1 MQPEGPYRFTHMLGG
16 SPVGKAWAAIDGQG
30 RFATVAVL
38 DAAVAADVKWRQSF
52 VSVANA
58 LAQSSDGPA
67 FTYADFSAASP
78 WVAYPAE
85 AGPGAARLF
94 QALGV
99 EYQAVDVAP
108 QPVSGVPQPVSGVP
122 QPVSG
127 VPQPVSG
134 VPQPVSGGPPAP
146 WAIHGNPIPGQ
157 AGDSTTQPVSAAP
170 ASPAGETASA
180 HTVQMPVV
188 QPGVQSELPT
198 HDPFAAPVRRI
209 KPSPP
214 PKRRTGLWAALSA
227 LAMVVVV
234 GGGVGIWAV
243 TSGDP
248 ADPVPTPPVTST
260 AFPGEAKALPGLKP
274 WAEAALRS
282 PEERALAVAGP
293 SMVFLEAVFTGYL
306 RNKADNALLR
316 EGPVTVSRRCSGFVI
331 NHGGYV
337 LSNGVCLQPPP
348 EILLGGALNTVANV
362 LVSEGRLAAKDL
374 DAFVRDRL
382 KTSAFTGKG
391 AADQPELKLYG
402 QLNVAKGD
410 VTAAPAVSGAVVRT
424 LPVEAGNLTLVKL
437 AQENLPTAELNPS
450 AVVAA
455 DTSVMLL
462 GYDTTDT
469 TYRSA
474 EYRVETK
481 TVTVSGVDDRSAL
494 TVYRVNED
502 LGPYSKGGIAID
514 PSGRVIG
521 MVDSDLLRT
530 DKANRILVP
539 VSTMVGLL
547 GAAGIGNDLGPADK
561 VYRSGLEAYFAGD
574 ESTAAARFDEAAK
587 SSPANLLAQSYREA
601 AMASGRNGG
610 TSDRP
615 AWAVPLLAGAGGALA
630 VGLVVLVVLVLGRR
644 RGSY

>member
-1 MQPEGPYRFTHMLGG
+1 MP
-16 SPVGKAWAAIDGQG
+16 
-30 RFATVAVL
+30 AV
-38 DAAVAADVKWRQSF
+38 
-52 VSVANA
+52 
-58 LAQSSDGPA
+58 
-67 FTYADFSAASP
+67 
-78 WVAYPAE
+78 
-85 AGPGAARLF
+85 
-94 QALGV
+94 
-99 EYQAVDVAP
+99 
-108 QPVSGVPQPVSGVP
+108 
-122 QPVSG
+122 
-127 VPQPVSG
+127 
-134 VPQPVSGGPPAP
+134 
-146 WAIHGNPIPGQ
+146 Q
-157 AGDSTTQPVSAAP
+157 AG
-170 ASPAGETASA
+170 
-180 HTVQMPVV
+180 M
-188 QPGVQSELPT
+188 QSELPT

-209 KPSPP
+209 KPSAP

-227 LAMVVVV
+227 LAVVVVV

-243 TSGDP
+243 TSDDP
-248 ADPVPTPPVTST
+248 SDPVPTPPVTST
-260 AFPGEAKALPGLKP
+260 AFPGEAQALPGLKP

-306 RNKADNALLR
+306 RNKTDNALLR

-337 LSNGVCLQPPP
+337 LSNGICLQPPP

-362 LVSEGRLAAKDL
+362 LVSEGRLAAKDVA
-374 DAFVRDRL
+374 AFVRDRV
-382 KTSAFTGKG
+382 KTSAFTGMG

-402 QLNVAKGD
+402 QLNLAKGD

-450 AVVAA
+450 AVVAP

-474 EYRVETK
+474 EYSVETK
-481 TVTVSGVDDRSAL
+481 TVTVTGVDDRSAL

-502 LGPYSKGGIAID
+502 LGPYSKGGVAID
-514 PSGRVIG
+514 PSGRIIG

-574 ESTAAARFDEAAK
+574 DSTAAARFDEAAR
-587 SSPANLLAQSYREA
+587 SSPTNLLAQSYREA